1 MQRPADQL
9 RRVAAVAGK
18 EVRQLRRDRLTFG
31 MIIGVPLLQILLFGY
46 AINYDVRGIRT
57 GVVDYANTTESH
69 RLVSAAQATQVAKVV
84 RVASSPSEL
93 ESLLDAGDI
102 DLAIVI
108 PHDFDR
114 RVADG
119 RPAAQLLINGS
130 DPTLEGIAR
139 GLAMMPFGSGAAPP
153 ARVFEAR
160 TYYNPERRT
169 ALQIVPALTGVILH
183 LTMVLFTAIAIVRE
197 RERGNL
203 ELLITTPVRT
213 IELMVGKILPYV
225 AIGLIQ
231 ATIVLLVG
239 AWLFGVV
246 VRGSVFDFYLAT
258 LAFIMASLVLGLL
271 ISTIARTQFQ
281 AFQLMVFTFLP
292 SMLLSGFMFP
302 FDGMP
307 RVAQWL
313 GELLPLT
320 HFVRLAR
327 GIVVRGAPI
336 GDLSADVWAL
346 LAFFTV
352 FLFVTVLRF
361 HKRLD

>member
-46 AINYDVRGIRT
+46 AINFDVRDIRT
-57 GVVDYANTTESH
+57 GVVDYANTSESR
-69 RLVSAAQATQVAKVV
+69 RLVSAAEATQIAKVV
-84 RVASSPSEL
+84 RIASSPSEL
-93 ESLLDAGDI
+93 ESLLEVGDI

-114 RVADG
+114 RVADR

-139 GLAMMPFGSGAAPP
+139 RLAQMPFGDDAAPIV
-153 ARVFEAR
+153 RVFEAR

-213 IELMVGKILPYV
+213 VELMVGKILPYV
-225 AIGLIQ
+225 VIGLIQ
-231 ATIVLLVG
+231 ASIVLLVG
-239 AWLFGVV
+239 AWLFDVV
-246 VRGSVFDFYLAT
+246 VRGSVFDFYLAS

-327 GIVVRGAPI
+327 GIVVRGASI
-336 GDLSADVWAL
+336 GDLGTDVGAL
-346 LAFFTV
+346 LAFFIV
-352 FLFVTVLRF
+352 FLVVAVLRF